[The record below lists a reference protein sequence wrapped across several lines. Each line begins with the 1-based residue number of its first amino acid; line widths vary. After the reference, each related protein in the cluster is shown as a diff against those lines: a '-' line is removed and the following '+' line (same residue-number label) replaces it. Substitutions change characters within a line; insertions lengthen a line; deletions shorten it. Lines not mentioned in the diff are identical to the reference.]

1 MCSVSVSLSCWGQG
15 RVDADGNIEE
25 VKHWIDEAENPSC
38 QQEHSF
44 FLFIDVILFA
54 FYIASEIPPLQK
66 SHSSSHQEQD
76 STKCVEYPY
85 L

>member
-1 MCSVSVSLSCWGQG
+1 M
-15 RVDADGNIEE
+15 DADGNIEE

-54 FYIASEIPPLQK
+54 FHIAPEIPPLQK
-66 SHSSSHQEQD
+66 SHSPSHQEQD